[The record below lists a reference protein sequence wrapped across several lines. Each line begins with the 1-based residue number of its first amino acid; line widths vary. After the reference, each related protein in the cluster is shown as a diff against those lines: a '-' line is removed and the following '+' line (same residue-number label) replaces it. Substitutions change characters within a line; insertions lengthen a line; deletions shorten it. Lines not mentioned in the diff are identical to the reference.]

1 MHAEYV
7 AYAKRLKTCMEK
19 HPEWK
24 WVIKMHPLEKNKEL
38 YRALEKDGFVI
49 MDAERPLSE
58 LLRESRIQISIYS
71 TTFFDA
77 LGFEISNYSLQDYS
91 IYKDYAAQ
99 MVIEGVAQPL
109 HIDEDPIQKHLK
121 SKGTESL
128 RSREEVYAPF
138 DAKAILA
145 AIAGR

>member
-1 MHAEYV
+1 
-7 AYAKRLKTCMEK
+7 
-19 HPEWK
+19 
-24 WVIKMHPLEKNKEL
+24 MHPLEKNKEL
-38 YRALEKDGFVI
+38 YRALEKDGFAIIDTEQSLVT
-49 MDAERPLSE
+49 

-71 TTFFDA
+71 TTFYDA
-77 LGFEISNYSLQDYS
+77 LGYNISNYSLQEYS

-99 MVIEGVAQPL
+99 MVTEGVAQPL
-109 HIDEDPIQKHLK
+109 HVDEDPIQKHLQ

>member
-7 AYAKRLKTCMEK
+7 AYAKQLKPCMDK

-38 YRALEKDGFVI
+38 YRALESDGFVI
-49 MDAERPLSE
+49 IDTEQSLSL

-77 LGFEISNYSLQDYS
+77 LGFDISNYSLQNYS

-99 MVIEGVAQPL
+99 MITEGVAQPL
-109 HIDEDPIQKHLK
+109 YIDEDPIEKHLQ
-121 SKGTESL
+121 STGSESL
-128 RSREEVYAPF
+128 RSREEVYGPF
-138 DAKAILA
+138 DATAIRS
-145 AIAGR
+145 AIAGL